1 MHTNN
6 STTGSPRSPDPLSRY
21 RLPGRLTVSDVAR
34 ILGFSSHDIPV
45 LVSKK
50 LLEPLGRPSP
60 NAPKYFAAV
69 EIIARSENPAWLAKA
84 TSATSTHWRTK
95 NLNKTKNHETK
106 N

>member
-6 STTGSPRSPDPLSRY
+6 STAGSPRSPDPLSRY
-21 RLPGRLTVSDVAR
+21 RLPGRLTVSEVAR
-34 ILGFSSHDIPV
+34 ILGFGDHDIPT
-45 LVSKK
+45 LVAKK

-69 EIIARSENPAWLAKA
+69 EIIARSENPEWLSKA
-84 TSATSTHWRTK
+84 TAAISTHWRIK
-95 NLNKTKNHETK
+95 NLNKTKRHETK